1 MFAKSIL
8 LKYIGIKIGSHSFFF
23 GLYSKS
29 NLIFLLAH
37 KNGTLYIGITGFLMD
52 IQLKFIIAV
61 VVYLFHNHVEFSKQ
75 LILRGGK
82 DVEINYIINGE
93 RFKTFSAKK
102 PI

>member
-52 IQLKFIIAV
+52 SQLKFIIAV
-61 VVYLFHNHVEFSKQ
+61 VVL
-75 LILRGGK
+75 LRGGK